1 MTKTNQP
8 TIVVATDKDHA
19 AHCTADLIH
28 ETIRGNPSAVLGL
41 ATGGTPV
48 GVYRLMVERFQAGEM
63 NFSKVTTFNLDE
75 YVGLGPE
82 HDQSYRYF
90 MQQQLFDH
98 VNVVQEQTHVPDGI
112 AANIESHVA
121 DYEEQVLN
129 AGGIDLQLLG
139 IGNNGHIAFNE
150 PGSPIDSRTRLV
162 DLTENTIEANSRFFQ
177 SAAEVP
183 RHAITMG
190 IGTILEARQIVLM
203 ATGKSKAKVIQSA
216 IEGPADSANPAS
228 LLQGHARL
236 TFVLDPESASEL
248 SL

>member
-1 MTKTNQP
+1 MTKATQP

-28 ETIRGNPSAVLGL
+28 DMMRENPSAVLGL

-48 GVYRLMVERFQAGEM
+48 GVYRLMVERFQAGQM

-98 VNVVQEQTHVPDGI
+98 VNVLQERTHVPDGL
-112 AANIESHVA
+112 AANIENHVA
-121 DYEEQVLN
+121 DYEQQILRS
-129 AGGIDLQLLG
+129 GGIDLQLLG

-150 PGSPIDSRTRLV
+150 PGSPIESRTRLV
-162 DLTENTIEANSRFFQ
+162 DLTENTIEANSRFFE

-190 IGTILEARQIVLM
+190 IGTILESRRIVLM

-216 IEGPADSANPAS
+216 VEGPVAVANPAS
-228 LLQGHARL
+228 LLQRHARV
-236 TFVLDPESASEL
+236 TFVLDPDSASEL
-248 SL
+248 SR